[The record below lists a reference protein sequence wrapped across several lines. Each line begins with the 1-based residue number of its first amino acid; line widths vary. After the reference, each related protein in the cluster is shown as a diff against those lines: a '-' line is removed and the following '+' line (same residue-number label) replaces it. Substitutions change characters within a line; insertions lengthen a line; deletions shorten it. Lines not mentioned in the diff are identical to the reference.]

1 MREYKKTSIYDLLQE
16 ETYNITYPEIT
27 DPMQA
32 LFWTAKMGNTR
43 ACIEYLK
50 INDPAKWDSD
60 SKEYEERM
68 KKENQPRPF
77 IIEIDGEN
85 YMTICTKR
93 QLKEQYPETY
103 LKYFG
108 DEEE

>member
-16 ETYNITYPEIT
+16 DTYNITYPEIT

-32 LFWTAKMGNTR
+32 LFWTARMGNTR

-60 SKEYEERM
+60 SKEYKERM

-77 IIEIDGEN
+77 IIDDKYSI
-85 YMTICTKR
+85 ICTKK
-93 QLKEQYPETY
+93 QLKEQYPESY

-108 DEEE
+108 DDENDR

>member
-32 LFWTAKMGNTR
+32 LFWTAKMGNVR
-43 ACIEYLK
+43 ATIEYLK

-60 SKEYEERM
+60 SKEYKERM

-85 YMTICTKR
+85 YMTICTKN

>member
-1 MREYKKTSIYDLLQE
+1 MGIYELLQE
-16 ETYNITYPEIT
+16 KTFNPFFDKIEN
-27 DPMQA
+27 PMQA
-32 LFWTAKMGNTR
+32 LYWTGLMGNVK
-43 ACIEYLK
+43 AQIEYLK

-60 SKEYEERM
+60 SKEYKERM

-77 IIEIDGEN
+77 IIEIDGKN

>member
-60 SKEYEERM
+60 SKEYKERM

-77 IIEIDGEN
+77 LFDNGQGV
-85 YMTICTKR
+85 ICTKQ
-93 QLKEQYPETY
+93 QLKEYYPEEY
-103 LKYFG
+103 KRKFG
-108 DEEE
+108 DDENDR